1 LRGYIKGTM
10 QTQIA
15 VPKRHNLYIADLD
28 NHVRI
33 ENRADGVII
42 SAIHDNF
49 SNNRK
54 MFFIRHLSAEGY
66 IPDRHKCFHESP
78 ADGFSSVK

>member
-1 LRGYIKGTM
+1 
-10 QTQIA
+10 
-15 VPKRHNLYIADLD
+15 
-28 NHVRI
+28 
-33 ENRADGVII
+33 
-42 SAIHDNF
+42 
-49 SNNRK
+49 